1 LLASSVLLAGDAHF
15 HHLHLNS
22 TDPAKAIEFYTKT
35 FDCEKAQF
43 AGVLDAVW
51 AQKSWLLFTKVAAPP
66 PAEIISSIWHF
77 GWGAEDMPDAY
88 QKQVAKGTKFG
99 TPITELFPKF
109 FYAYVDGPDGAIIEL
124 NTSANHN
131 FGHLHLLSDDAV
143 SAGEW
148 YMKHFGATW
157 KSGRPPSREPRFI
170 RDVQV
175 GPNASLMMDNV
186 NIIIF
191 PIEYARHAMPEW
203 KGRKAFESPKGRV
216 VDHVGFSV
224 ENLAGALERLR
235 KEGVNVTEITS
246 KYAFIEG
253 PDKIRIE
260 LVEGQARKE

>member
-1 LLASSVLLAGDAHF
+1 
-15 HHLHLNS
+15 
-22 TDPAKAIEFYTKT
+22 
-35 FDCEKAQF
+35 
-43 AGVLDAVW
+43 
-51 AQKSWLLFTKVAAPP
+51 
-66 PAEIISSIWHF
+66 
-77 GWGAEDMPDAY
+77 
-88 QKQVAKGTKFG
+88 
-99 TPITELFPKF
+99 
-109 FYAYVDGPDGAIIEL
+109 
-124 NTSANHN
+124 
-131 FGHLHLLSDDAV
+131 
-143 SAGEW
+143 
-148 YMKHFGATW
+148 
-157 KSGRPPSREPRFI
+157 
-170 RDVQV
+170 
-175 GPNASLMMDNV
+175 MDNV